1 MKWIIYKDNSKD
13 LWFALSCLFSQAI
26 TMNEFKQW
34 LDIVLMDTPTDE
46 LPNYFLI

>member
-1 MKWIIYKDNSKD
+1 
-13 LWFALSCLFSQAI
+13 
-26 TMNEFKQW
+26 MNEFKQW